1 MHPTLFRIP
10 FLDFPISTF
19 GVMLAVAFLVGSWI
33 TARRMAEEGLDPEL
47 ATTLLIY
54 VMLGGIFGSKLYYAV
69 DVSLRTGAPFMQL
82 FLARDGIT
90 WYGGLLM
97 ATLVGA
103 IGCRI
108 HRLPVKTFADCTAV
122 AGAVGQALGRVGCFL
137 VGDDYGRPSSL
148 PWAVAFPEGAPPTL
162 ERVHPTQL
170 YEVAWLLPVAGLLW
184 SRRRKSP
191 FLFGE
196 YLMANGLGRVVIE
209 SWRVN
214 PKVALGLTEPQWIGL
229 GLIVAGASG
238 WLFYRQRGPASTPP
252 ARLKPAGRR

>member
-1 MHPTLFRIP
+1 MYPTLFRVP
-10 FLDFPISTF
+10 YLDFPISTF
-19 GVMLAVAFLVGSWI
+19 GVMMAVAFLAGSWI
-33 TARRMAEEGLDPEL
+33 TAKRMAEEGLDPDL
-47 ATTLLIY
+47 ATTLLVY
-54 VMLGGIFGSKLYYAV
+54 VMLGGILGAKLYYAV
-69 DVSLRTGAPFMQL
+69 DVSLRTGAPFSQL
-82 FLARDGIT
+82 FFARDGIT

-122 AGAVGQALGRVGCFL
+122 AGAVGQALGRIGCFL
-137 VGDDYGRPSSL
+137 VGDDYGRPSEL
-148 PWAVAFPEGAPPTL
+148 PWAVAFPQGAPPTL
-162 ERVHPTQL
+162 ETVHPTQL
-170 YEVAWLLPVAGLLW
+170 YEVAWLLPVAALLW

-196 YLMANGLGRVVIE
+196 YLAANGLGRIVIE

-229 GLIVAGASG
+229 ALIVAGASG
-238 WLFYRQRGPASTPP
+238 WLFYRRSGSPAVAP
-252 ARLKPAGRR
+252 ARLKPASRR

>member
-1 MHPTLFRIP
+1 MYPTLFRIP
-10 FLDFPISTF
+10 LLDFPISSF

-47 ATTLLIY
+47 ATTLLVY
-54 VMLGGIFGSKLYYAV
+54 VMLGGIFGSKLYFAV
-69 DVSLRTGAPFMQL
+69 DVSLREGIPFTKLL
-82 FLARDGIT
+82 FARDGIT

-97 ATLVGA
+97 ATFVGA

-108 HRLPVKTFADCTAV
+108 HGLPIKTFADCTAV
-122 AGAVGQALGRVGCFL
+122 GGAVGQALGRIGCFL

-148 PWAVAFPEGAPPTL
+148 PWAVAFPQGSPPTL
-162 ERVHPTQL
+162 EAVHPTQL
-170 YEVAWLLPVAGLLW
+170 YEVAWLLVVAGVLW

-196 YLMANGLGRVVIE
+196 YVAANGLGRIVIE

-229 GLIVAGASG
+229 GLIVLGVSG
-238 WLFYRQRGPASTPP
+238 WLFYRRRESTGDAPA
-252 ARLKPAGRR
+252 LKPARRR